1 MASAPALGA
10 GDREFESPRPDQK
23 VTTIKARTAWS
34 DYPRRYVKS
43 SVAKINE
50 TRVKID
56 IEVTFEE
63 LAPYLATAFK
73 AIGATISIPGFRKG
87 HVPNAMIEKRVGRA
101 AILDEAVNSGLPA
114 FYTEAAKENKVK
126 VIGRPK
132 VDIKELV
139 DNEKLSFEVEVDVR
153 PEITLPNFSEIT
165 IEVEDVAIADSEI
178 SDQLDALRT
187 RFGTLTTVEKP
198 AEKGLFVTIDL
209 VASKDGVELDGGIAK
224 DISYEVGSSSMVDGL
239 DDAITGMNAGESKR
253 FSSTLVGMPE
263 GETGDID
270 VTITAVK
277 NRDLPPLDDAFAKL
291 ATEFETL
298 EELRGDITKRLERV
312 KTLEQGSHARDLLV
326 EKLFA
331 EITIPLPQNIVDAE
345 VEEHLEK
352 EGRLED
358 AAHRAEV
365 VEQTILAIKQEI
377 LFDTIVDAEQVSVNE
392 NELTEY
398 LVRASQRY
406 GMSPDQF
413 IKEVSE
419 AGQINSMVSEVARA
433 KGLAGVLGRVT
444 VKTKSGKVIDLE
456 ALAPKQAAT
465 ESE

>member
-1 MASAPALGA
+1 M
-10 GDREFESPRPDQK
+10 
-23 VTTIKARTAWS
+23 
-34 DYPRRYVKS
+34 KS
-43 SVAKINE
+43 SVTKINE

-63 LAPYLATAFK
+63 LAPHLADAYK
-73 AIGATISIPGFRKG
+73 AIGASITIPGFRKG
-87 HVPNAMIEKRVGRA
+87 HVPNAMIEKRVGRG
-101 AILDEAVNSGLPA
+101 AILDEAVNAGLPT

-139 DNEKLSFEVEVDVR
+139 DNEKLSFEVEVDIR
-153 PEITLPNFSEIT
+153 PDITLPDFSKIT
-165 IEVEDVAIADSEI
+165 IEVDDVAVGDSEI
-178 SDQLDALRT
+178 AEQVDALRG

-209 VASKDGVELDGGIAK
+209 IASKDGAELDGGVAK
-224 DISYEVGSSSMVDGL
+224 DISYEVGSASMIDGL
-239 DDAITGMNAGESKR
+239 DEAIIGLSAGESKR
-253 FSSTLVGMPE
+253 FNATLVGMPD

-270 VTITAVK
+270 VTIKAVK

-291 ATEFETL
+291 ASEFDTL
-298 EELRGDITKRLERV
+298 DELRADVAKRLERV
-312 KTLEQGSHARDLLV
+312 KTLEQGSHARDRLV

-331 EITIPLPQNIVDAE
+331 DITIPLPQNIIDDE
-345 VEEHLEK
+345 VNDHLEK

-365 VEQTILAIKQEI
+365 AEQTVQSIKQEI

-398 LVRASQRY
+398 LIRASQRY
-406 GMSPDQF
+406 GMTPDQF
-413 IKEVSE
+413 VKEISG
-419 AGQINSMVSEVARA
+419 AGQINSMVAEVARA
-433 KGLAGVLGRVT
+433 KGLAGVLSRVT
-444 VKTKSGKVIDLE
+444 VKTKSGKVVDLE
-456 ALAPKQAAT
+456 ALAPKQEAAAK
-465 ESE
+465 